1 MPVLMPVLMPS
12 SSRLA
17 VPVEKDR
24 RKGRKGRKLRFA
36 ALTALKTRGGK
47 SAESGGT
54 PIAAANFVRLPIR
67 SIVAP

>member
-24 RKGRKGRKLRFA
+24 RKGRKGRKLKFA

-47 SAESGGT
+47 WRKVAET